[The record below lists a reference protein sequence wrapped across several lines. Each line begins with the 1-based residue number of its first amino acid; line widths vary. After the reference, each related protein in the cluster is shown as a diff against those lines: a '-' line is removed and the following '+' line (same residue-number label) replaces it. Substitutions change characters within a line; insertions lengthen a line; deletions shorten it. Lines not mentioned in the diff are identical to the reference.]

1 MELGGGYT
9 VDVCLGIPR
18 MHPNESNGWLM
29 VNIICTW
36 WICKIDGSF
45 LQVFFLYSKIRVST
59 LFSTFKLWR
68 FFSYS
73 SCQWKFQMKRE
84 QVFSIPKAS
93 WPLLA
98 FYSLSTTERSSLNGG
113 RKKGPK
119 KALPNKEK
127 TRDGGLPTTPNSR
140 GTLFKWIVLFLRDFE
155 IYPTD
160 HWQIPGMSTK

>member
-1 MELGGGYT
+1 MEDTL
-9 VDVCLGIPR
+9 L
-18 MHPNESNGWLM
+18 MFAWESPECIQMNPMDGW
-29 VNIICTW
+29 W
-36 WICKIDGSF
+36 YGSF